1 MVVAVGDG
9 GGAGGREG
17 ERMDIGDKKQPS
29 YMDYVQM
36 WRHIMDPSKLKVSVC
51 LRLSVSA
58 LEALL
63 HTVLVGAFSY

>member
-36 WRHIMDPSKLKVSVC
+36 WRHIMDPSKLKVSVLPVTEC
-51 LRLSVSA
+51 FSSR
-58 LEALL
+58 
-63 HTVLVGAFSY
+63 HTFFYE

>member
-1 MVVAVGDG
+1 MVAVGDG

-17 ERMDIGDKKQPS
+17 ERMDIGDRKQPS

-51 LRLSVSA
+51 LLWLSVSA

-63 HTVLVGAFSY
+63 HTV